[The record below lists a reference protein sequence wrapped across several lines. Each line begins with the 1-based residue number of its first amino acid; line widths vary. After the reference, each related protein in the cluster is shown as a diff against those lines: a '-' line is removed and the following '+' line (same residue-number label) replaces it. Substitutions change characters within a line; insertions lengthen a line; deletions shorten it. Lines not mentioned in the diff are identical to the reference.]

1 MSPQMADSAGAD
13 RFKELFSLTER
24 DLLAYPLRRVERP
37 EDAADV
43 VAENFLVLDYV
54 GAMSSGDWYGRPLIG
69 ELDDGLGCDTLGV
82 DLP

>member
-1 MSPQMADSAGAD
+1 MSPQMADSADAD

-24 DLLAYPLRRVERP
+24 DLLAYALRRVERP

-43 VAENFLVLDYV
+43 WPRLPVYYV